1 MDDKDEGH
9 SDWQF
14 VEALV
19 PQAYLFEANLPAI
32 GWQTLTKLLVH
43 ILFSPWP
50 FLAYNDPST
59 TWF

>member
-1 MDDKDEGH
+1 MNDKDPGL
-9 SDWQF
+9 SNWQF

-32 GWQTLTKLLVH
+32 TRPTLTKLLVH
-43 ILFSPWP
+43 VLFSP

-59 TWF
+59 TSF